1 VEAALDGAEGGN
13 EEERDGTNRDPGHAL
28 ILATARNARG
38 CGRKGRRPS
47 IRAQCTALKIVV
59 LTTSWPRTPSE
70 FAGRFVADA
79 VERLRERGVE
89 VEVVAPGGY
98 RDFGLA
104 YGGGMAANLRRRPW
118 AAPLMLLSMLR
129 AARRAARSADLV
141 HAHWLLTAA
150 VARFAGRPFV
160 VTLHGSGSA
169 GRFSDV
175 ELARRW
181 PGLVRRLLRPA
192 RAVICVSETVAGA
205 VRRARV
211 QNVVVIPNGVRV
223 PDEVA
228 PPAEPAEVLYV
239 GRLSPEKNVDT
250 LVEAV
255 GDLNLVV
262 AGDGPLRRL
271 VPQALGAVPH
281 AEVERL
287 LERCSLLV
295 APCEREGFGLAA
307 AEAMAFGRPV
317 VAAAGGGL
325 LELVDDGET
334 GLLVPPRDANALR
347 EAVLRLLGDG
357 ELRERLG
364 AAARQSARKRL
375 SWDAVIEQTLELYC
389 RVMP

>member
-1 VEAALDGAEGGN
+1 
-13 EEERDGTNRDPGHAL
+13 
-28 ILATARNARG
+28 
-38 CGRKGRRPS
+38 
-47 IRAQCTALKIVV
+47 
-59 LTTSWPRTPSE
+59 
-70 FAGRFVADA
+70 
-79 VERLRERGVE
+79 
-89 VEVVAPGGY
+89 VEVVAPGSY

-118 AAPLMLLSMLR
+118 AAPALLVSMLL
-129 AARRAARSADLV
+129 AARRAARTADLV

-150 VARFAGRPFV
+150 VARFAGKPFV

-175 ELARRW
+175 ELARRR
-181 PGLVRRLLRPA
+181 PGLVRALLR
-192 RAVICVSETVAGA
+192 RAAGVICVSETVAEA
-205 VRRARV
+205 VRAAGV
-211 QNVVVIPNGVRV
+211 EVIVIPNGVRI

-228 PPAEPAEVLYV
+228 APAEPPQVLYV

-255 GDLNLVV
+255 GDLGLVV

-271 VPQALGAVPH
+271 VPDALGAVPH

-287 LERCSLLV
+287 LEHAAVVV

-325 LELVDDGET
+325 LELVVDGET
-334 GLLVPPRDANALR
+334 GVLVPPRDAAALR
-347 EAVLRLLGDG
+347 RAVQRLLGDP
-357 ELRERLG
+357 ELRARLG
-364 AAARQSARKRL
+364 AAARVRARERFG
-375 SWDAVIEQTLELYC
+375 WDAVIERTLAVYRTAVE
-389 RVMP
+389 P

>member
-1 VEAALDGAEGGN
+1 
-13 EEERDGTNRDPGHAL
+13 
-28 ILATARNARG
+28 
-38 CGRKGRRPS
+38 
-47 IRAQCTALKIVV
+47 
-59 LTTSWPRTPSE
+59 
-70 FAGRFVADA
+70 
-79 VERLRERGVE
+79 
-89 VEVVAPGGY
+89 VVAPGAY

-118 AAPLMLLSMLR
+118 AAPLLLGSMLR
-129 AARRAARSADLV
+129 AVRRATGSADLV

-175 ELARRW
+175 ELARRR
-181 PGLVRRLLRPA
+181 PALVRLLLRRA
-192 RAVICVSETVAGA
+192 RAVICVSETVAEA
-205 VRRARV
+205 VRGAGV
-211 QNVVVIPNGVRV
+211 ANVVVIPNGVRIPEAV
-223 PDEVA
+223 G
-228 PPAEPAEVLYV
+228 PPAEPPEVLYV

-250 LVEAV
+250 LVEAL

-262 AGDGPLRRL
+262 AGDGPLRAL

-287 LERCSLLV
+287 LERSSVLV

-334 GLLVPPRDANALR
+334 GLLVEPRDAGALR
-347 EAVLRLLGDG
+347 RAVLRLLSDP
-357 ELRERLG
+357 ELRASLGREARDRARRRLG
-364 AAARQSARKRL
+364 
-375 SWDAVIEQTLELYC
+375 WDTVTERTLEVY
-389 RVMP
+389 RQAVSG